1 MKTPGLGVS
10 GVCLALS
17 LGLAACATQPGSS
30 GNAQKAPARYNL
42 AGYPP
47 AFRDGF
53 NAGCEAAKHNIGVPE
68 DKARYGSDGQFKAGW
83 KDGQSVC
90 KPK

>member
-1 MKTPGLGVS
+1 VRTSGLVVLA
-10 GVCLALS
+10 VCCSALVA
-17 LGLAACATQPGSS
+17 GGCATSGGS
-30 GNAQKAPARYNL
+30 GTAQKAPARYNL

-47 AFRDGF
+47 PFRDGF
-53 NAGCEAAKHNIGVPE
+53 NAGCEAAKRKVTEAE
-68 DKARYGSDGQFKAGW
+68 DKARFASDAQYRAGW

>member
-1 MKTPGLGVS
+1 VKTPGLGVS
-10 GVCLALS
+10 GPCLAVL
-17 LGLAACATQPGSS
+17 LGLGACALQPAGT
-30 GNAQKAPARYNL
+30 AEKAPARYNL

-47 AFRDGF
+47 PFRDGF
-53 NAGCEAAKHNIGVPE
+53 NAGCEAIKRNVVAPE
-68 DKARYGSDGQFKAGW
+68 DKARYASDAQYKAGW

>member
-1 MKTPGLGVS
+1 MLLGLG
-10 GVCLALS
+10 
-17 LGLAACATQPGSS
+17 ACATQPGST
-30 GNAQKAPARYNL
+30 GTAQKAPARYNL

-53 NAGCEAAKHNIGVPE
+53 NAGCEAAKRNVAVPE
-68 DKARYGSDGQFKAGW
+68 DKTRYASDGQFKAGW
-83 KDGQSVC
+83 KDGQSIC

>member
-1 MKTPGLGVS
+1 VKTPGLGVS
-10 GVCLALS
+10 GPCLAVLLV
-17 LGLAACATQPGSS
+17 LGACALQPGST
-30 GNAQKAPARYNL
+30 GTPEKAPARYNL

-53 NAGCEAAKHNIGVPE
+53 NAGCEAIKRNVATPA
-68 DKARYGSDGQFKAGW
+68 DQARYASDAQYKAGW

>member
-1 MKTPGLGVS
+1 MKTSGLV
-10 GVCLALS
+10 VCALS
-17 LGLAACATQPGSS
+17 CAALLAGCATNGGS
-30 GNAQKAPARYNL
+30 GPAQKAPARYNL

-47 AFRDGF
+47 PFRDGF
-53 NAGCEAAKHNIGVPE
+53 NAGCEAAKRKVTEAE
-68 DKARYGSDGQFKAGW
+68 DKARFASDSQYRAGW